1 MRRYG
6 DKTPRS
12 LIGRLFGVLWILLG
26 LIVITM
32 FTATVTSALTLS
44 SSPQF
49 SNSLEGQ
56 DVSVQLDYE
65 IVSDVPSQGTEKIA
79 KEKTREVA
87 RFLIRKVIIYNF

>member
-1 MRRYG
+1 MYWVNLGFILRRYG

-49 SNSLEGQ
+49 SNSLEGL
-56 DVSVQLDYE
+56 DVSVQLE

-79 KEKTREVA
+79 KEKTKEVA
-87 RFLIRKVIIYNF
+87 KIKT

>member
-1 MRRYG
+1 MSFILRRYG

-56 DVSVQLDYE
+56 DVSVAECSIRLRDCKRFPFSGHGKYR
-65 IVSDVPSQGTEKIA
+65 KR
-79 KEKTREVA
+79 KTREVA
-87 RFLIRKVIIYNF
+87 KIKT

>member
-1 MRRYG
+1 MGFILRRYG

-49 SNSLEGQ
+49 SNSLEGL

-65 IVSDVPSQGTEKIA
+65 IVSDVPSQGKEKIA

-87 RFLIRKVIIYNF
+87 KIKT

>member
-12 LIGRLFGVLWILLG
+12 FIGRLFGVLWILLG

-44 SSPQF
+44 SSPEF
-49 SNSLEGQ
+49 SSSLEGQ

-65 IVSDVPSQGTEKIA
+65 IVSVFPSQGTEKIA
-79 KEKTREVA
+79 KEKASEVA
-87 RFLIRKVIIYNF
+87 KIKT

>member
-1 MRRYG
+1 
-6 DKTPRS
+6 
-12 LIGRLFGVLWILLG
+12 
-26 LIVITM
+26 M

-87 RFLIRKVIIYNF
+87 RFLIRKVIILQFLKLKISL

>member
-1 MRRYG
+1 MGFILRRYG

-56 DVSVQLDYE
+56 HVSVELDYE
-65 IVSDVPSQGTEKIA
+65 IVSVVPSQATEKIA

-87 RFLIRKVIIYNF
+87 KIKT